1 MEPGLSHGKIHRP
14 CGTAFSRFRCA
25 SPAPQD
31 SSPQGNTNAIL
42 CLVDILQELVEHK
55 TPAVLLCLMG
65 FAAGSVPFGLILAL
79 LIGKADIRKA
89 GSGNIGAANVARVV
103 GKKLGVFT
111 LVLDA
116 AKGAVPVLCAVH
128 LVQAD
133 LSPPGCAT
141 VAALVGMSA
150 LLGHCFTP
158 WLRFK
163 GGKGVATGLG
173 VLLALDPEVAG
184 YGILTFATAFMASR
198 LVSVSS
204 LSSAL
209 VVVIALVVRGPLDVS
224 VVPLIS
230 CLVVIAMRH
239 MENVRRVFRRQELRL

>member
-1 MEPGLSHGKIHRP
+1 
-14 CGTAFSRFRCA
+14 
-25 SPAPQD
+25 
-31 SSPQGNTNAIL
+31 
-42 CLVDILQELVEHK
+42 
-55 TPAVLLCLMG
+55 MG

-163 GGKGVATGLG
+163 GGKGVATAIGASFGIHPLLG
-173 VLLALDPEVAG
+173 VATG
-184 YGILTFATAFMASR
+184 LTWLIIAYFFR
-198 LVSVSS
+198 YSS
-204 LSSAL
+204 LAAL
-209 VVVIALVVRGPLDVS
+209 VAAVFTPVYYLLCDGVAWRSEPAVTVTLGLIACLLIWRHSANVGRLIRGTEPR
-224 VVPLIS
+224 IGTK
-230 CLVVIAMRH
+230 R
-239 MENVRRVFRRQELRL
+239 